1 MGSWPIDIH
10 SGSDSGQLFQR
21 FNKSYGIPYRCLF
34 TAKIPNLLVAGRS
47 ISTTHKAQGSTRTMA
62 QCMAIGQAAGIA
74 AALALK
80 QRADVTSVSPREL
93 RERLKK
99 QGAILNLEE

>member
-1 MGSWPIDIH
+1 M
-10 SGSDSGQLFQR
+10 
-21 FNKSYGIPYRCLF
+21 
-34 TAKIPNLLVAGRS
+34 T
-47 ISTTHKAQGSTRTMA
+47 
-62 QCMAIGQAAGIA
+62 IGQAAGIA